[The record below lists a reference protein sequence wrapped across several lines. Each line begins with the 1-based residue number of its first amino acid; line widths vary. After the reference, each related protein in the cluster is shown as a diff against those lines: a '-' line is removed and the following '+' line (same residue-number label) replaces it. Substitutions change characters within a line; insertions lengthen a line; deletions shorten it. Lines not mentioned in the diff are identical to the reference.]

1 MWLAVYPYMT
11 KEDFMTF
18 AEFKEKS
25 MKTTKPKKQTDE
37 EMLAMAKL
45 LNAAFGGKV
54 VEK

>member
-1 MWLAVYPYMT
+1 MWLSVYPYMT

>member
-1 MWLAVYPYMT
+1 MT

-25 MKTTKPKKQTDE
+25 LKTTKSKKQTDE

-45 LNAAFGGKV
+45 LNAAFGGDV
-54 VEK
+54 VEI